1 MEELIYPFLVFGAG
15 VLSGIIN
22 VMAGGGSVIT
32 LGVLILLGMD
42 PSVANGTNRIG
53 LVVETGSGVLAFK
66 SEKYSEAK
74 TSLGFAILTV
84 PGAMLGSYY
93 AIKISDIWFQRI
105 LAMVMIFVLIS
116 LLLPKPA
123 AKNGEQQGRMGRIMI
138 YPAMFGIGLYG
149 GFIQAGVGF
158 LIMAAL
164 RHLLHL
170 DLVRINMHKVFIV
183 LVYTIPVIFI
193 FGFTGNINW
202 LTALYMAGGYAL
214 GAWWSAKISIAKG
227 EKVVKIVL
235 CIAILIMAT
244 KFILT
249 I

>member
-1 MEELIYPFLVFGAG
+1 MEEMIYPFLVFGAG
-15 VLSGIIN
+15 ALSGIIN

-74 TSLGFAILTV
+74 KSFSFAVLTI
-84 PGAMLGSYY
+84 PGAVLGAYY
-93 AIKISDIWFQRI
+93 AIRINDLWFQRI
-105 LAMVMIFVLIS
+105 LAVVMIFVLIS

-123 AKNGEQQGRMGRIMI
+123 KEPGTEQTRLGKILI

-202 LTALYMAGGYAL
+202 LTALYMSGGYAL
-214 GAWWSAKISIAKG
+214 GAWWSAKISISKG
-227 EKVVKIVL
+227 EKVVKVVL
-235 CIAILIMAT
+235 CVAILIMAT
-244 KFILT
+244 RFIILL
-249 I
+249 

>member
-1 MEELIYPFLVFGAG
+1 MEELIYPVLVFGAG
-15 VLSGIIN
+15 FLSGIIN

-42 PSVANGTNRIG
+42 PTVANGTNRIG

-74 TSLGFAILTV
+74 KSLSFAVLTI
-84 PGAMLGSYY
+84 PGALLGSYY
-93 AIKISDIWFQRI
+93 AIKINDLWFQRI
-105 LAMVMIFVLIS
+105 LAVVMIFVLIS

-123 AKNGEQQGRMGRIMI
+123 KEGGDSESKWGKILI
-138 YPAMFGIGLYG
+138 YPTMFVIGLYG

-158 LIMAAL
+158 LIMASL

-183 LVYTIPVIFI
+183 LVYTVPVIFI

-214 GAWWSAKISIAKG
+214 GAWWSAKLSISKG
-227 EKVVKIVL
+227 EKAVKIVL

-249 I
+249 M

>member
-1 MEELIYPFLVFGAG
+1 MEELIYPVLVFGAG
-15 VLSGIIN
+15 FLSGIIN

-74 TSLGFAILTV
+74 KSFSFGLLTI
-84 PGAMLGSYY
+84 PGALLGSYY
-93 AIKISDIWFQRI
+93 AIKINDLWFQRI
-105 LAMVMIFVLIS
+105 LAVVMIFVLIS

-123 AKNGEQQGRMGRIMI
+123 KGGGETQSRLGKIMI
-138 YPAMFGIGLYG
+138 YPTMFVIGLYG

-183 LVYTIPVIFI
+183 LVYTVPVIFI

-202 LTALYMAGGYAL
+202 LTALYMSGGYAL
-214 GAWWSAKISIAKG
+214 GAWISAKVSISRG

-244 KFILT
+244 RFILT
-249 I
+249 M